1 MAATRR
7 TGRTRRPQN
16 GTGTDGRWGAS
27 NGSRRGQTSP
37 DSYRPRQTSAQVGG
51 SATDS
56 IRPAQTPCPCLGVK
70 GSPVQIRPSRLVR
83 TSFRTQKQNCERSM
97 GAQRAPIS
105 STKLLLVRPVGGQ
118 NPTGQQRPAEPT
130 RGVAH
135 PGALVS
141 RSKVTGSHPAVKAGS
156 GQHQPRTQERSVTVS
171 PMETVS
177 RERPPTR
184 RYDRLSTPG
193 QLLWAQRR
201 TDVLRAWAHIRL
213 LPRWAFLFD
222 ALRSCS
228 R

>member
-1 MAATRR
+1 
-7 TGRTRRPQN
+7 
-16 GTGTDGRWGAS
+16 
-27 NGSRRGQTSP
+27 
-37 DSYRPRQTSAQVGG
+37 
-51 SATDS
+51 
-56 IRPAQTPCPCLGVK
+56 
-70 GSPVQIRPSRLVR
+70 
-83 TSFRTQKQNCERSM
+83 M

-118 NPTGQQRPAEPT
+118 NPTGQQGPAEPT

-184 RYDRLSTPG
+184 LIGGSVQELRLWP
-193 QLLWAQRR
+193 
-201 TDVLRAWAHIRL
+201 
-213 LPRWAFLFD
+213 
-222 ALRSCS
+222 
-228 R
+228 